1 MSRRPDAVAASQVP
15 ALTYTLPT
23 ASGTLWLGLGPVAVG
38 ALAVTALAA
47 VLLMLTGAP
56 LWLAVT
62 VTVIGAATG
71 LWPVA
76 GRSILQWLPVAV
88 QHATG
93 RVTGRAVWTTA
104 SDTGGVA
111 GLSLESGSEEGYLEI
126 GRARGHGRQPHTSR
140 LALPRGWGRLH
151 IAQAAPDVA
160 LIGNRSRGTSTV
172 VLAVTGTGT
181 FGLLDPHAQDS
192 ELSRWGGSLA
202 TLLALPR
209 LRHLQWLTHTRPQ
222 SLPAAAD
229 LTGPDLNGSGLN
241 GSGLNGP
248 DLTGSGLN
256 GSDLAA
262 DYANLVRHTCSQALT
277 HTHLLALTVTAED
290 PELVRSTVRQA
301 SATLLAADLLCCPIS
316 PDELPRLLRLL
327 LDPALPDATL
337 SDLGTGRRNSITHTA
352 ARSPQAPALSLR
364 TGWSSCQ
371 TDDTHHRAYAI
382 TGWPRLPL
390 PADWLAPL
398 LHHPPEPG
406 TARTLTVHARPV
418 SPQHASR
425 RARASAAKA
434 RLDSADRQRLG
445 FTADAGSAL
454 DVADAEHTEGELLA
468 GYRMADLTALT
479 VLHAPDLRSLDASA
493 RDLTAL
499 TVSQR
504 IDLRPLHGQHHH
516 ALGAALP
523 LGKQPGGRS

>member
-1 MSRRPDAVAASQVP
+1 MSRRPDAAAASQVP

-38 ALAVTALAA
+38 ALAVTVLVA

-56 LWLAVT
+56 LWLAVV
-62 VTVIGAATG
+62 VTAIGSATG

-76 GRSILQWLPVAV
+76 GRSPLQWLPVAV
-88 QHATG
+88 RHATG
-93 RVTGRAVWTTA
+93 RLTGHAGWTTA
-104 SDTGGVA
+104 ADTGDVA
-111 GLSLESGSEEGYLEI
+111 DLSLESSSEEAALET
-126 GRARGHGRQPHTSR
+126 GRARGQGRPPHTSR

-151 IAQAAPDVA
+151 IGQAAPDVA
-160 LIGNRSRGTSTV
+160 LIGNRSCGTSTV

-209 LRHLQWLTHTRPQ
+209 LRDLQWLTHTRPQ
-222 SLPAAAD
+222 SLPSSAAAD
-229 LTGPDLNGSGLN
+229 LTGADLNGPY
-241 GSGLNGP
+241 LNGP
-248 DLTGSGLN
+248 GLN
-256 GSDLAA
+256 GSDLTA
-262 DYANLVRHTCSQALT
+262 DYADLVRHTCSQALT
-277 HTHLLALTVTAED
+277 HTHLLALTLTD
-290 PELVRSTVRQA
+290 QDLELVRSTVRQA
-301 SATLLAADLLCCPIS
+301 SATLLAADLLCCPIC
-316 PDELPRLLRLL
+316 PEELPRLLRRL
-327 LDPALPDATL
+327 LDPALPDDA
-337 SDLGTGRRNSITHTA
+337 TGRSNATAHAA
-352 ARSPQAPALSLR
+352 ARSPEPPALSLR
-364 TGWSSCQ
+364 TGWSSCR
-371 TDDTHHRAYAI
+371 TDDTHHRAYAV

-454 DVADAEHTEGELLA
+454 DAADAEHTEGELLA

-479 VLHAPDLRSLDASA
+479 VLHAPDLTSLEASA

-516 ALGAALP
+516 AVAAALP

>member
-1 MSRRPDAVAASQVP
+1 MSRRPDAAAASQVP

-23 ASGTLWLGLGPVAVG
+23 ASGTIWLGLRPAAVG

-56 LWLAVT
+56 LWLAVA
-62 VTVIGAATG
+62 VTATGSAAG

-76 GRSILQWLPVAV
+76 GRSPLQWLPVAV
-88 QHATG
+88 RHATG
-93 RVTGRAVWTTA
+93 RVTGRAGWTA
-104 SDTGGVA
+104 APDTGDVPVPP
-111 GLSLESGSEEGYLEI
+111 LESSSAEGSVGT
-126 GRARGHGRQPHTSR
+126 GRARGHGRPPHTSR
-140 LALPRGWGRLH
+140 LALPRSWGRLH
-151 IAQAAPDVA
+151 IAQAAPDIA

-181 FGLLDPHAQDS
+181 FGLLDPHTQDS

-222 SLPAAAD
+222 SLPAATAAD
-229 LTGPDLNGSGLN
+229 LTGPDLNS
-241 GSGLNGP
+241 
-248 DLTGSGLN
+248 SGLN

-262 DYANLVRHTCSQALT
+262 DYASLVRHTCSQALT

-327 LDPALPDATL
+327 LDPALPDDA
-337 SDLGTGRRNSITHTA
+337 TGRSNAIARTA
-352 ARSPQAPALSLR
+352 ARSPEPSALSLR

-371 TDDTHHRAYAI
+371 TDDTHHRAYAV

-398 LHHPPEPG
+398 LHHPPELG

-454 DVADAEHTEGELLA
+454 DAADAEHTEGELLA

-479 VLHAPDLRSLDASA
+479 VLHAPDLTALDSSA

-523 LGKQPGGRS
+523 LGTPPGGRS

>member
-1 MSRRPDAVAASQVP
+1 MSRRPEAVAASQVP

-23 ASGTLWLGLGPVAVG
+23 ASGTLWLGLGPAAVG

-56 LWLAVT
+56 LWLAVA
-62 VTVIGAATG
+62 VTAIGSATG

-76 GRSILQWLPVAV
+76 GRSLLQWLPVAV
-88 QHATG
+88 RHVTG

-104 SDTGGVA
+104 SDTAGVA
-111 GLSLESGSEEGYLEI
+111 GLSLESGSEVGSLEA
-126 GRARGHGRQPHTSR
+126 GWARGHGRPPHTGR

-229 LTGPDLNGSGLN
+229 LTGADLTGADLTGPDVNGS
-241 GSGLNGP
+241 

-262 DYANLVRHTCSQALT
+262 DYANLVRHACGQALT

-327 LDPALPDATL
+327 LDTALPDDATG
-337 SDLGTGRRNSITHTA
+337 LGNATTHTA
-352 ARSPQAPALSLR
+352 ARSPQPPALSLR

-454 DVADAEHTEGELLA
+454 DAADAEHTEGELLA

-479 VLHAPDLRSLDASA
+479 VLHAPDLRSLDASG

>member
-1 MSRRPDAVAASQVP
+1 MSRRPDTAAASQMP

-23 ASGTLWLGLGPVAVG
+23 ASGTLWLGLGPAAVG
-38 ALAVTALAA
+38 ALAVTAVAA

-56 LWLAVT
+56 LWLAVA
-62 VTVIGAATG
+62 VTAIGSTTG

-76 GRSILQWLPVAV
+76 GRSTLQWLPVAV
-88 QHATG
+88 RHATG
-93 RVTGRAVWTTA
+93 RVTGRAAWTTA
-104 SDTGGVA
+104 PDTGDVA
-111 GLSLESGSEEGYLEI
+111 VPSPESSSEESSLET
-126 GRARGHGRQPHTSR
+126 GRPRGHGRPPHTSR
-140 LALPRGWGRLH
+140 LTLPRGWGRLH
-151 IAQAAPDVA
+151 IAQAAPDIA
-160 LIGNRSRGTSTV
+160 LIGNRSRDTSTV

-229 LTGPDLNGSGLN
+229 LTGPDLNNPDLN
-241 GSGLNGP
+241 GSGH
-248 DLTGSGLN
+248 N

-262 DYANLVRHTCSQALT
+262 DYAHLVRHTCSQALT

-327 LDPALPDATL
+327 LDPALPDDAI
-337 SDLGTGRRNSITHTA
+337 SRSNAIAHTA
-352 ARSPQAPALSLR
+352 ARSPEPSALSLR

-371 TDDTHHRAYAI
+371 TDDTLHRGYAV

-390 PADWLAPL
+390 SADWLAPL

-406 TARTLTVHARPV
+406 TARTLAVHARPV

-454 DVADAEHTEGELLA
+454 DAADAEHTEGELLA

-479 VLHAPDLRSLDASA
+479 VLHAPDLRSLDASG

-523 LGKQPGGRS
+523 LGKQPGGGS

>member
-1 MSRRPDAVAASQVP
+1 MSRRPEAVAGSEVP

-23 ASGTLWLGLGPVAVG
+23 ASGRLWLGLGPAALG

-56 LWLAVT
+56 LWLAVA
-62 VTVIGAATG
+62 VTAIGSATG

-88 QHATG
+88 RHVTG
-93 RVTGRAVWTTA
+93 RVTGRAAWTTA
-104 SDTGGVA
+104 SDTAGVA
-111 GLSLESGSEEGYLEI
+111 GPSLDSGSEEGSLEA
-126 GRARGHGRQPHTSR
+126 GRVRGHGRTPHTSR

-241 GSGLNGP
+241 GS
-248 DLTGSGLN
+248 
-256 GSDLAA
+256 DLAA

-316 PDELPRLLRLL
+316 PDELPRLLRRL

-337 SDLGTGRRNSITHTA
+337 SDPGTGRSNAIAHTA
-352 ARSPQAPALSLR
+352 ARSPEPPALSLR

-371 TDDTHHRAYAI
+371 TDDTHHRAYAV

-454 DVADAEHTEGELLA
+454 DAADAEHTEGELLA
-468 GYRMADLTALT
+468 GYRMADLTALS
-479 VLHAPDLRSLDASA
+479 VLHAPDLTSLHASA

-504 IDLRPLHGQHHH
+504 LDLRPLHGQHHH

>member
-1 MSRRPDAVAASQVP
+1 MSRRPDAAAASQVP

-23 ASGTLWLGLGPVAVG
+23 ASGTLWLGLGPAVVG

-56 LWLAVT
+56 LWLAVA
-62 VTVIGAATG
+62 VTAIGSATG

-76 GRSILQWLPVAV
+76 GRSTLQWLPVAV
-88 QHATG
+88 RHATE
-93 RVTGRAVWTTA
+93 RITGRAGWTTA
-104 SDTGGVA
+104 PDTGDVA
-111 GLSLESGSEEGYLEI
+111 IRSHESSSEQGSLKP
-126 GRARGHGRQPHTSR
+126 GRGRGHGRPPHPSG
-140 LALPRGWGRLH
+140 LALPRSWGRLH
-151 IAQAAPDVA
+151 LAQATPDIA
-160 LIGNRSRGTSTV
+160 LIGNRSRGTWTV

-181 FGLLDPHAQDS
+181 FGLLDPHDQDS

-222 SLPAAAD
+222 SHPASATAD
-229 LTGPDLNGSGLN
+229 LTGPDLNG
-241 GSGLNGP
+241 P
-248 DLTGSGLN
+248 DLN
-256 GSDLAA
+256 GSDLTA

-277 HTHLLALTVTAED
+277 HTHLLALTLTAEEPD
-290 PELVRSTVRQA
+290 LVRSIVRRA
-301 SATLLAADLLCCPIS
+301 SATLLAADLLCCPIC
-316 PDELPRLLRLL
+316 PDELPRLLRRL
-327 LDPALPDATL
+327 LDPGLPDDA
-337 SDLGTGRRNSITHTA
+337 TGRSNATAHTD
-352 ARSPQAPALSLR
+352 ARSPEPPALSLR

-371 TDDTHHRAYAI
+371 TDDTHHRAYAV

-454 DVADAEHTEGELLA
+454 DAADAEHTEGELLA

-479 VLHAPDLRSLDASA
+479 VLHARDLTSLDASA

-516 ALGAALP
+516 ALCAALP